1 MNKLVLPKQIVQVN
15 STAIS
20 TAIYEYET
28 YRLKLTFNN
37 GSSSTTPRF
46 LTTYSKV
53 YVPLNLKV
61 SLLTSMFYLYINLLT
76 LNE

>member
-28 YRLKLTFNN
+28 YRLKLPFKSGDSYNYTKVPNHVFE
-37 GSSSTTPRF
+37 GLRASESTGKFINKYILPVYKF
-46 LTTYSKV
+46 TYA
-53 YVPLNLKV
+53 
-61 SLLTSMFYLYINLLT
+61 
-76 LNE
+76 